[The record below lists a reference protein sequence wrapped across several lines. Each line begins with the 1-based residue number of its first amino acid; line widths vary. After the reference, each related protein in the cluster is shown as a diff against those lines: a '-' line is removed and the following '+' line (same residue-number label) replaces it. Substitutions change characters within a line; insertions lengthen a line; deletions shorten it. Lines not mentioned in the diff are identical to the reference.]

1 MRFPT
6 ITGIIRRRILINYR
20 VDPSAIAPL
29 LPAGLRPKHYK
40 GWAIAGICMIRLEK
54 IRPGFLPLPFGL
66 SSENAAH
73 RIAVTW
79 TGDDGT
85 ERDGVFI
92 PRRDS
97 NSLLNQ
103 WAGGRLFPGQHHS
116 ARFDVVDRDGSL
128 EFSMRSND
136 GSVAIRFSVRES
148 ATFSRGSTF
157 STLAEASEF
166 FRDGQDGFSSRD
178 DAERLD
184 GVQLRI
190 KDWQVTPLDVD
201 FVESSFF
208 DERTRFPADGVHFDC
223 ALLMRNVV
231 HEWRALPSL
240 CPDCDLACP
249 TPVPSGLAGAV

>member
-29 LPAGLRPKHYK
+29 LPAGLRPKPYK
-40 GWAIAGICMIRLEK
+40 GWAIAGICLIRLEQ

-79 TGDDGT
+79 TDDNGV

-97 NSLLNQ
+97 DSLLNH

-116 ARFDVVDRDGSL
+116 ARFDVVDHEGNI
-128 EFSMRSND
+128 EFSMRSGD
-136 GSVAIRFSVRES
+136 GAQAIRFSVRES
-148 ATFSRGSTF
+148 SEYSPGSIF

-166 FRDGQDGFSSRD
+166 LRGGKDGFSSRD

-190 KDWQVTPLDVD
+190 KDWQVTPLDVN
-201 FVESSFF
+201 FVESTFF
-208 DERTRFPADGVHFDC
+208 DDLSRFPAGSVHFDC
-223 ALLMRNVV
+223 ALLMRNII

-240 CPDCDLACP
+240 CPDHEIPHSAPL
-249 TPVPSGLAGAV
+249 PSALTGSI